1 MDKRTEG
8 QFQMSDGFYREFVKY
23 LKDNKMSLKSFC
35 EKHNLSYYYTQKV
48 VDRRIKAYAYERFL
62 ERLASFAMVKGVN
75 LFSIQPTLK
84 LKK

>member
-48 VDRRIKAYAYERFL
+48 VDRRIKA
-62 ERLASFAMVKGVN
+62 
-75 LFSIQPTLK
+75 
-84 LKK
+84 